1 MIELTWAHV
10 RDHNFQ
16 QGLEKLA
23 STPFEFKTGYQVSK
37 IKAKVVSEATTA
49 QEWFVKL
56 VKTLG
61 ELNEETGQFKIKPEN
76 EEKWKEEV
84 KSFSETKFTI
94 EKNKLNVADL
104 SIAKLTPNEIMALE
118 PILFGLEVLEG
129 GGENGKS

>member
-16 QGLEKLA
+16 AGLEKLA
-23 STPFEFKTGYQVSK
+23 TTPFEFKTGYQVSK

-61 ELNEETGQFKIKPEN
+61 DLDEATGQFKIKPEN
-76 EEKWKEEV
+76 EEKWKAEV

-94 EKNKLNVADL
+94 EKHKLNVADL
-104 SIAKLTPNEIMALE
+104 SIAKLTPNEILALE

-129 GGENGKS
+129 SNQDGKS